1 MRYMKT
7 RTMSFSK
14 AVDEALLRI
23 AILVLRGLQAINSIF
38 VLSAMAVF
46 INDISTQDVNVP
58 RRAVY
63 VIAIACMCATYA
75 VFAFLPTFC
84 CGALFFATSL
94 VFDLLFFGAWI
105 ASAAVLDCDATDTC
119 HSFQKKYF
127 GSVTGQVRDCNL
139 FKAMFAFSIIN
150 M

>member
-1 MRYMKT
+1 
-7 RTMSFSK
+7 
-14 AVDEALLRI
+14 
-23 AILVLRGLQAINSIF
+23 
-38 VLSAMAVF
+38 MAVF
-46 INDISTQDVNVP
+46 ISDILTQDVKIP
-58 RRAVY
+58 RNAVY
-63 VIAIACMCATYA
+63 VISIACMCATYA
-75 VFAFLPTFC
+75 VVSFLPTFF

-119 HSFQKKYF
+119 HAFQKKYF
-127 GSVTGQVRDCNL
+127 GSVTVHVRDCNL